1 MTIGNVTT
9 VRWLNTA
16 VTLARI
22 YLSVHGLNE
31 DDTATLELIILFVVT
46 YYFPMYF
53 YIKVGS
59 HMIVSFVSLSVL
71 FPIITSHCLNH
82 ILLIN

>member
-22 YLSVHGLNE
+22 YLSVHGLDD
-31 DDTATLELIILFVVT
+31 DDTATLEAIILFIVT

-53 YIKVGS
+53 FIKVLFLFNRKS
-59 HMIVSFVSLSVL
+59 HDS
-71 FPIITSHCLNH
+71 IIGNIHCQSCFL
-82 ILLIN
+82 

>member
-16 VTLARI
+16 VTLCRI
-22 YLSVHGLNE
+22 YLSDHGLE
-31 DDTATLELIILFVVT
+31 DDDVATLEVIILFIIT

-53 YIKVGS
+53 FIKVLFLFHRRS
-59 HMIVSFVSLSVL
+59 QYSF
-71 FPIITSHCLNH
+71 FFT
-82 ILLIN
+82 